1 MSSAKKFIHDLKELY
16 KKFLQDE
23 SIETE
28 SVDLFLQDIEQ
39 QAEENRKKILELG
52 FWVEDYE
59 EKNEGKYE

>member
-1 MSSAKKFIHDLKELY
+1 MRRAKKFIHDLKELY
-16 KKFLQDE
+16 KQLFQDE

-28 SVDLFLQDIEQ
+28 SVDLFLEDIEQ
-39 QAEENRKKILELG
+39 QAEENRKKISELG